1 MMNLLARILS
11 HGFAIAIV
19 LLLAIGL
26 IYRGELFPDWKL
38 PEFLTLG
45 TQTDSEQADSSAPGT
60 PEAAADT
67 AGMEATPVEA
77 ATEEE
82 AVLPYEEIP
91 PGDMDAPEYTP
102 PAEEPETPEASD
114 IPQVPAASA
123 VAVEPAMAPETTLYD
138 TSAADTTAEEETG
151 TPEAA
156 PMEAPATDTT
166 EPVLEEPAP
175 EPQAVDDTG
184 MAPVLAVPETAP
196 EVAMPEV
203 AVPEVA
209 VPEAAVPETEVPVV
223 TVPEVAVP
231 EAAMPE
237 EVAAE
242 QPVTLPASLAEPEPE
257 PEMARQA
264 VPTKPASMPVPA
276 ATVDLPV
283 TEAAA
288 PVEPYMAAPS
298 RAKPAADNA
307 YQLLAAAREAYWLR
321 DYETAESKYREL
333 LALQPD
339 NPDGYGE
346 LGNMY
351 FSQGMWEQSAS
362 AYFDAGTRL
371 VKEGQL
377 EQARQLVDVIRGLDG
392 SQADELNTLIN
403 ENQAATH

>member
-1 MMNLLARILS
+1 
-11 HGFAIAIV
+11 
-19 LLLAIGL
+19 
-26 IYRGELFPDWKL
+26 
-38 PEFLTLG
+38 
-45 TQTDSEQADSSAPGT
+45 
-60 PEAAADT
+60 
-67 AGMEATPVEA
+67 
-77 ATEEE
+77 
-82 AVLPYEEIP
+82 
-91 PGDMDAPEYTP
+91 
-102 PAEEPETPEASD
+102 
-114 IPQVPAASA
+114 
-123 VAVEPAMAPETTLYD
+123 
-138 TSAADTTAEEETG
+138 
-151 TPEAA
+151 
-156 PMEAPATDTT
+156 
-166 EPVLEEPAP
+166 
-175 EPQAVDDTG
+175 
-184 MAPVLAVPETAP
+184 
-196 EVAMPEV
+196 VAMPEV

-264 VPTKPASMPVPA
+264 VPTKPASMPAPA
-276 ATVDLPV
+276 AAVDLPV

-288 PVEPYMAAPS
+288 PVEPYMAVPS

-392 SQADELNTLIN
+392 TQADELNTLIN
-403 ENQAATH
+403 EYQATTH